1 MSDKNVKIVAGGT
14 TYYFPHSTVNRRLDK
29 QINEIQT
36 PKKSTGFD
44 LLMSSDG
51 YSITGRWLDDHE
63 DKDYDSKTA
72 FQRYLAW
79 VEYWKETGGQATLT
93 WSSGTGATKATETE
107 TVMVRYCDFNKDS
120 GDGQIIEYNLRLAIV
135 KVRPNRN

>member
-51 YSITGRWLDDHE
+51 YSITGRW
-63 DKDYDSKTA
+63 
-72 FQRYLAW
+72 
-79 VEYWKETGGQATLT
+79 
-93 WSSGTGATKATETE
+93 
-107 TVMVRYCDFNKDS
+107 
-120 GDGQIIEYNLRLAIV
+120 QIGRAHV
-135 KVRPNRN
+135 